1 MAAYSS
7 YSTSIAM
14 AAGRGFAGRYDGGVR
29 WSCGDARALFDPR
42 LNKKRSRR
50 LSRAEKIVLN
60 KQSLL

>member
-1 MAAYSS
+1 VVAAYSS

-14 AAGRGFAGRYDGGVR
+14 AAGRGFTGRYDGGGGVR

-50 LSRAEKIVLN
+50 
-60 KQSLL
+60 